1 MAHPVPAPLL
11 DVRDATL
18 ARGTVLALRNFS
30 WSLQRGE
37 HWAVLGPNGSGKST
51 LVQML
56 QGWLWPRDG
65 SLSVLGRVFGEDDV
79 TELRR
84 RIAWVGNE
92 IEREILDHQTVGE
105 LALSGAMGTLGLQF
119 EKPTAAQKAEA
130 AKALRKMGLTA
141 LAKRA
146 FSTLSQGQRR
156 RTVIARALAMRPDL
170 LLLDEA
176 TSGLDP
182 VTREQF
188 LASLDKLLAPGRAAS
203 TQKAPALVYITHHP
217 EEILPSFTHV
227 LLLREGR
234 VVAAGPKAKVLTA
247 KLLEETF
254 GATLKVT
261 KVGGRVW
268 LRVT

>member
-1 MAHPVPAPLL
+1 MARPSPAPLL

-92 IEREILDHQTVGE
+92 IEREIFDHQTVGE

-130 AKALRKMGLTA
+130 AKALRRMRLGA

-188 LASLDKLLAPGRAAS
+188 LASLDKLLAPGRD
-203 TQKAPALVYITHHP
+203 KRAPALVYITHHP

-234 VVAAGPKAKVLTA
+234 VVAAGPKARVLTA

-254 GATLKVT
+254 GAKLKVT